1 ASARLLLGEMFNNP
15 ALAVRQY
22 VALLAEFGRITTGG
36 SVLAP
41 DPKDRRFA
49 DPAWKDNA
57 VYRAL
62 AQVYIAWGNA
72 LYGFLD
78 EAEIGERDAERAR
91 FLVSL
96 LIDAFSPTNSLA
108 GNPAA
113 LKKLVET
120 GGTSLLHGFENFVR
134 DVMRNG
140 GLPAQVD
147 TRTFA
152 AANTL
157 PPPPPHAPLATQL

>member
-1 ASARLLLGEMFNNP
+1 LAETLGNP

-22 VALLAEFGRITTGG
+22 VTLLAELGRIVTGA
-36 SVLAP
+36 SALAP

-49 DPAWKDNA
+49 DPAWKENA
-57 VYRAL
+57 AYRAL
-62 AQVYIAWGNA
+62 AQAYVAWGNA
-72 LYGFLD
+72 LHRFLD
-78 EAEIGERDAERAR
+78 EANIGKRNTERAR

-96 LIDAFSPTNSLA
+96 FVDAMAPTNSLA

-120 GGTSLLHGFENFVR
+120 GGASLLHGLENFVT
-134 DVMRNG
+134 DLISNG

-147 TRTFA
+147 TRIFA
-152 AANTL
+152 VGKN
-157 PPPPPHAPLATQL
+157 LAITAGSVV